1 MIKFKKLFNIKIVLI
16 IIAVA
21 FFSGSIVFGVD
32 LSNKA
37 HLRIPSM
44 GDNQKRRDRL
54 KEGLDVIL
62 NFDEAVAEK
71 EVQRILQENI
81 KYFVFGYDPVTG
93 LPYNYMDVGKNGEII
108 ERRSTWISPTDTGLY
123 LNVLIA
129 VVKGDIVASD
139 SMTPDEAMKRLQ
151 LLMKTLRAT
160 KKSNGFFYYYD
171 LKDGEAVVSDLYGRL
186 ISAIDNGN
194 LAASLAVLV
203 GAFQDGTDEQKV
215 LADMA
220 EKMLTAME
228 WNELYNTDR
237 ELLMG
242 GYYADE
248 NGQIKTRL
256 EWCID
261 RSYNEGRI
269 AAVMALLSEKVPL
282 AAWSMLKTTYGSYSF
297 PDGATVGVVKTW
309 NGGAFQ
315 AWLPLLFFDELKWS
329 PRGYAKAHNNFLA
342 VQVNESVKNGLSGA
356 LLSSCYNP
364 DGEYCESGISAVA
377 ESENKISLDV
387 GTPHATAL
395 ASLVNHHTALTLF
408 KLLDSKW
415 PNLKGPFGY
424 YESVDLEG
432 RVSTRMTALAQG
444 LLILSFAGKNSQ
456 YMQVYLETI
465 KKLASIQ
472 NRYEEIVFKID
483 ETSPVDS
490 IRDICD
496 VLEKVRGQI

>member
-1 MIKFKKLFNIKIVLI
+1 MIKFKKLFSIKVASVIVAATFLLDS
-16 IIAVA
+16 IA
-21 FFSGSIVFGVD
+21 FGID

-37 HLRIPSM
+37 HLRTPSM
-44 GDNQKRRDRL
+44 GDNQKGRNRL

-62 NFDEAVAEK
+62 NLDGVVAEK
-71 EVQRILQENI
+71 EIQKILQENI
-81 KYFVFGYDPVTG
+81 KYFVFGYDPATG
-93 LPYNYMDVGKNGEII
+93 LPYNYMDVGKSGAII
-108 ERRSTWISPTDTGLY
+108 ERKSTWISPTDIGLY

-151 LLMKTLRAT
+151 LLMQTLGSI
-160 KKSNGFFYYYD
+160 KKSNGFFYCYD
-171 LKDGEAVVSDLYGRL
+171 LKDEGVVVSDLYGRL
-186 ISAIDNGN
+186 ISTIDNGN

-203 GAFQDGTDEQKV
+203 GAFQEGTDEQKI

-220 EKMLTAME
+220 KKMLTAME
-228 WNELYNTDR
+228 WNELYDANR
-237 ELLMG
+237 KLLIG
-242 GYYADE
+242 GYYTDE

-256 EWCID
+256 TWCID

-282 AAWSMLKTTYGSYSF
+282 NVWSMLKTVYGSYSL
-297 PDGATVGVVKTW
+297 PDGTTVGIVKTW

-329 PRGYAKAHNNFLA
+329 PQGYAKAHNNFLA
-342 VQVNESVKNGLSGA
+342 IQVNESVKNGLSGA

-364 DGEYCESGISAVA
+364 NGKYCENGISVLA
-377 ESENKISLDV
+377 ESENKIDLDV

-395 ASLVNHHTALTLF
+395 ASLVNRHTSLILF

-415 PNLKGPFGY
+415 PDLKGPFGY

-432 RVSTRMTALAQG
+432 RVSTRMTALSQG
-444 LLILSFAGKNSQ
+444 MLILSFAGKNSQ

-465 KKLASIQ
+465 KKLALIQ
-472 NRYEEIVFKID
+472 ERYGEMIFKID
-483 ETSPVDS
+483 ES
-490 IRDICD
+490 IFD
-496 VLEKVRGQI
+496 VWDALKKVRDQI